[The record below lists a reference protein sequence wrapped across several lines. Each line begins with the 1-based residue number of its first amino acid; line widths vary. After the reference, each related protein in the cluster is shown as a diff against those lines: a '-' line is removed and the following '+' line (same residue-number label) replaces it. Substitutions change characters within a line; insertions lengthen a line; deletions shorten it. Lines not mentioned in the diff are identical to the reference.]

1 MRKKLLVIFVIPIL
15 VLQLCLNVHA
25 IEDDE
30 LGDTKSGILQMVVT
44 YTDEEG
50 VEHPIQGG
58 SGFLI
63 GDMESGVQYILTAKE
78 VTYVSEDMAALVIEN
93 YAKDK
98 EISELD
104 YATKVVIRRDVM
116 IDAQLIAESDEMGF
130 AIWKLSQSLYDR
142 KPLVLCDSEL
152 TDFMGQ
158 NASTMGFPTEPDMES
173 EATYYTLDDV
183 VSQNGAII
191 GDAGERN
198 VKFLYHN
205 IVPTDGMLGGPIL
218 NEEGDVIAINQS
230 KEAQNGYY
238 AIQISEVLPVLEAM
252 GIPYTTTSQ
261 VEARIQAELDAI
273 VHKEELQSKITEIEA
288 LDGSLYRED
297 SYLVLTEILAEAKTV
312 IENAEA
318 TQDEVDSALD
328 KLNNA
333 FGTLE
338 KKTPVWIIFT
348 IIGSVVLFISIVIF
362 IVLMKTKPKREQ
374 RKKKKIEEMTVTQA
388 APVFTEKHIQKED
401 YKTLIKQNSQAFE
414 APTNMKPVICEET
427 YGETT
432 VFQQKDDSIEL
443 FTDGRKQNAYLIR
456 KRTGEKIL
464 ITEREFVL
472 GKDASQTDYCIT
484 GNSAVS
490 RAHAVIICRDLDFE
504 VADKN
509 ATNGTYVNDVK
520 VAAFQK
526 SPLKDGD
533 ILKLADEN
541 FEFRIAKD

>member
-1 MRKKLLVIFVIPIL
+1 MKKKLIILWIIPFLIFM
-15 VLQLCLNVHA
+15 LCMNVSA
-25 IEDDE
+25 IEDEEIKDI
-30 LGDTKSGILQMVVT
+30 KSGILQMVVI

-63 GDMESGVQYILTAKE
+63 GDMESGVQYMITAKE
-78 VTYVSEDMAALVIEN
+78 VTYVPDDKAELVIDY
-93 YAKDK
+93 YAEDK

-104 YATKVVIRRDVM
+104 YAIKVVIRRDVM
-116 IDAQLIAESDEMGF
+116 IDAQLVAESDEMGF
-130 AIWKLSQSLYDR
+130 AIWKLSQPLYDR

-152 TDFMGQ
+152 TDLMGQ
-158 NASTMGFPTEPDMES
+158 NALTMGFPTEPDLES
-173 EATYYTLDDV
+173 ETTYYTMDDV

-191 GDAGERN
+191 GDADEGN

-218 NEEGDVIAINQS
+218 NEEGDVVAINQS

-261 VEARIQAELDAI
+261 VEAKIQAELDAI
-273 VHKEELQSKITEIEA
+273 VHKEELQSVIAEVEA
-288 LDGSLYRED
+288 LDGNLYRED
-297 SYLVLTEILAEAKTV
+297 SYLVLTESLTEAKA
-312 IENAEA
+312 INENTEA

-328 KLNNA
+328 KLNDAFNA
-333 FGTLE
+333 LE
-338 KKTPVWIIFT
+338 EKMPVWVILT
-348 IIGSVVLFISIVIF
+348 IIGSAVLLISIAIF

-374 RKKKKIEEMTVTQA
+374 RKKQKIEEMTITQA

-414 APTNMKPVICEET
+414 TPTNMKPVICEET

-432 VFQQKDDSIEL
+432 VFQQEDDSIEL
-443 FTDGRKQNAYLIR
+443 FSESQKQNAYLIR

-490 RAHAVIICRDLDFE
+490 RAHAVIICKDLDFE

-509 ATNGTYVNDVK
+509 ATNGTYVNDIK

-541 FEFRIAKD
+541 FEFRVAKD

>member
-1 MRKKLLVIFVIPIL
+1 MKKKIIILWIIPFLI
-15 VLQLCLNVHA
+15 LQLCMNVYA
-25 IEDDE
+25 IEDEEIKDI
-30 LGDTKSGILQMVVT
+30 KSGILQMVVI

-63 GDMESGVQYILTAKE
+63 GDMESGVQYMITAKE
-78 VTYVSEDMAALVIEN
+78 VTYVPDDMAELITDY
-93 YAKDK
+93 YAEDK

-104 YATKVVIRRDVM
+104 YAIKVVIRRDVM
-116 IDAQLIAESDEMGF
+116 IDAQLVAESDEMGF
-130 AIWKLSQSLYDR
+130 AIWKLSQPLYDR

-152 TDFMGQ
+152 TDLMGQ
-158 NASTMGFPTEPDMES
+158 SALAMGFPTEPNLES
-173 EATYYTLDDV
+173 ETIYYTMDDV

-191 GDAGERN
+191 GDAGEGN

-205 IVPTDGMLGGPIL
+205 IVPTGGMLGGPIL
-218 NEEGDVIAINQS
+218 NEEGDVVAINQS

-261 VEARIQAELDAI
+261 IEARIQAELDAI
-273 VHKEELQSKITEIEA
+273 VHKEELQSVIAEVEA
-288 LDGSLYRED
+288 LDGNLYRED
-297 SYLVLTEILAEAKTV
+297 SYLVLTESLTEAKA
-312 IENAEA
+312 INENTEA

-328 KLNNA
+328 KLNDAFNA
-333 FGTLE
+333 LE
-338 KKTPVWIIFT
+338 ERMPVWVILT
-348 IIGSVVLFISIVIF
+348 IIGSAVLLISIAIF

-374 RKKKKIEEMTVTQA
+374 RKKQRIEEMTITQA

-414 APTNMKPVICEET
+414 TPTNMKPVICEET

-432 VFQQKDDSIEL
+432 VFQQEDDSIEL
-443 FTDGRKQNAYLIR
+443 FSESQKQNAYLIR

-490 RAHAVIICRDLDFE
+490 RAHAVIICKDLDFE

-509 ATNGTYVNDVK
+509 ATNGTYVNDIK

-541 FEFRIAKD
+541 FEFRVAKD